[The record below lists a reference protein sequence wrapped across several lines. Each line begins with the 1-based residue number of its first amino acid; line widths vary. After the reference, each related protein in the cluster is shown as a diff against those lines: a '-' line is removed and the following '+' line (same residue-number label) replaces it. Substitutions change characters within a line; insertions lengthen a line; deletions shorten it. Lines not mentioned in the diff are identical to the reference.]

1 MSQTLFP
8 FIAKVNA
15 PRALFS
21 PQIRYSKPPS
31 QAMGLCAAVVR
42 AGRNEQNPLLYN
54 LAAGHYS
61 DGGLPVKIKEFEPY
75 APFEPYESRM
85 LHESQE
91 ELLSESNSDL
101 KELPDGQEA
110 AVDAKALASQAGA
123 LGSVTAPVPAP
134 IPEVLD
140 VDIDSILEGVRKGT
154 ISSVSPEIAP
164 ALVYFVPQKQ
174 DNKVDNSQTNKQEQ
188 SEANNLDAQRSG
200 PQDTH
205 GSQQGVSD
213 VHNDAVVEKKR
224 APQSYIS
231 SEYKA
236 VLTNSPDETIIAN
249 QYIKKELR
257 PLTSKVKQMAYN
269 LIGFSGMEAIRA
281 HLCTSREEYLQQ
293 SNNGT
298 KGIGLVIFDH
308 LDPSYID
315 HICTHIYL
323 HQKNNL
329 KKMLLD
335 LGESESSVDKQDLV
349 VPSPFRTAKDKGL
362 GRDFK
367 RVQTFI
373 KWINSVGEESYDV
386 FDTVHL
392 AIPRHTVKDL
402 NSANSNFYVDRINRA
417 IHWRDHNN
425 DTGQIVLSGVNSDDI
440 QSSMEGVPSIK
451 NDDLIAIM
459 IENID
464 NFFERNYENY
474 GLKRYSCNSPKDPL
488 KITLGLLH
496 TNGDFSFSL
505 FDLASYVALCWI
517 YYNEVEDMPQALGMA
532 MPILSLP
539 REDNLFKSPSAKSA
553 TEKRYSN
560 ILNNKAAYSL
570 CYRNGF
576 DLNGD
581 ELTTKSLLN
590 NLYQNFTWP
599 GKDDSLWPMGDSTVK
614 DNKTIAPLVELN
626 TYEICNIRNFL
637 SIAPYR
643 DSDQERFDRAYN
655 SLCFIEWQ
663 NKLQKLF
670 IAVSDSKN
678 ENKLL
683 SELTREHIEQEQKN
697 GVEPLSEEENEIL
710 PLCDKPNRMRTLQDL
725 TALIGF
731 YTNRQF
737 VIQTSPSLNK
747 AWEKILFAQE
757 RYESEN
763 FLLSLAQAL
772 LYIMKNVESKQ
783 KLSKVV
789 LDLPLNFNDFTKVN
803 INVLRSFSIYFGYS
817 LKELIA
823 SSNGLFEIT
832 FASQSY
838 LKQADE
844 INPLLNFNAFYK
856 VHKFK
861 NTASTSKAATTLKFS
876 LTPYYRDG
884 TQGES
889 LQLYWALS
897 SEQFAFNIFKDA
909 SFIGKS
915 DCFQCA
921 TYDRAVE
928 LQSSAITKLDVFKS
942 SSFSFN
948 HQSRDH
954 AVFAIKT
961 ANTNNITKLL
971 SLVIT
976 KAQNDLTA
984 TLNKFEQSE
993 PLSQYQAYIKEVQE
1007 CQKALATVDNELNK
1021 FKNDYLACLY
1031 KLLDCSLSSQKTS
1044 ALVTNYSLLQNKLMS
1059 APLGT
1064 SPFTRNYA
1072 KNLLELLV
1080 MIGMAYES
1088 TSLSNDLY
1096 KLLPRDTVVDPDTNV
1111 PSNYLTALATPF
1123 CVEGLHFLV
1132 VKNERLLKLM
1142 QGMLEGRTKLN
1153 NQNLYLEHLANEI
1166 SYSDNSEHLIRFNHS
1181 TNRFDSL
1188 ISYQNYLGYTLYQNA
1203 NAYQERYSALL
1214 PQDFASSVALANKN
1228 LKSNAGY
1235 NNVIGQ
1241 YQQDYLNEVG
1251 DYIEHYLKSRP
1262 YLMEQCTIMIYFC
1275 GVIDLIVAIYRY
1287 LEQNRALSKVKFNL
1301 LIVNCTLQE
1310 SKLIYQIFEQEKAQR
1325 SKGNIDGSFIQRI
1338 VVSVLTTDN
1347 RWSANLDSHFSNYLN
1362 QEKLSFNQ
1370 EDEAQNS
1377 TLGSEMDLQ
1386 ELSRIADITLMFHV
1400 FDANATCR
1408 FTNRNV
1414 NVPIVLN
1421 DGEYQPSLI
1430 NCSNYQELLS
1440 ADINNLG
1447 SSSFANNLGKYL
1459 VCPVMT
1465 VSRAQMQHSL
1475 YYLVKQ
1481 DLELFNKAN
1490 LNLTALL
1497 KDKLSNNSNTQSLSN
1512 NLESAV
1518 PLVGVPLFEL
1528 ALSDKDNGQ
1537 KQAISSI
1544 IKQVHNRSDVVIYF
1558 DDLMCRLVL
1567 TQNNIDVVY
1576 YHKLR
1581 NFALNFMVASHSLE
1595 HQSSHHLEEL
1605 LKLLKVTNDYQHAC
1619 NKVRQD
1625 AIAISGSILLRAET
1639 KRIHVYEMMGLV
1651 LSKYLGNYIFSSL
1664 AQNFNGKG
1672 LLKTPT
1678 YVSLDDYCAL
1688 FGKKN
1693 QLRADI
1699 LGLQLYER
1707 TTQTQDQ
1714 SAEANVSQVNNL
1726 PRRYV
1731 LTIVVIESKFFE
1743 KPNDK
1748 AASKS
1753 LSQTQASTQNFYNT
1767 LFPSDNAISD
1777 ERKLWLSRIADML
1790 LTNANF
1796 AHHLESSNNNNTGP
1810 LLKTSSTDF
1819 VRIQELLR
1827 NGHIDIVIKGVSLVY
1842 AHSNEDITYN
1852 KTQSSKKGRVL
1863 GPGINYELVSSYLAH
1878 SKDRYP
1884 VMQVK
1889 IYQQALFN
1897 IMRMYLNDSPDN
1909 ALNYLIEHDHE
1920 HFITSYLQTLDTLTP
1935 SPSPSPDSGSGS
1947 GSGSGSD
1954 SGSSSEP
1961 KSDSGPDSGSS
1972 LSSGLQSGSN
1982 TSSGTDASASS
1993 ANLEAPI
2000 MSTSFET
2007 EANNAIDSSSQE
2019 LITETTNGEQETA
2032 TAAKESKA
2040 AQAAPAPLAAVAPEV
2055 AIPSEVAVA
2064 DEVPVVPEVA
2074 VTSEATATAA
2084 TKKAKEAGAKADD
2097 NAKQEVPEDKHA
2109 SASFTTRKL
2118 TKSKKLDDSDTKESQ
2133 YFVSSTKP
2141 STVCFV
2147 DDGAGALST
2156 EQPLNSQDHG
2166 SEPSMEVDIEG
2177 STLTEIMP
2185 LDDSLDNPF
2194 TKDML
2199 LDDEVKAPVTS
2210 NSYSAMPSLDH
2221 SQSLGED
2228 KLLAD
2233 SAKEET
2239 YEVMEADKSAN
2250 PELSG
2255 FWLEHPNMH
2264 SLVADNAEA
2273 INFNQPKTLS
2283 FVQESEQAL
2292 LTGLTKLGL
2301 KPVLKS
2307 TKVTANGVIFSFE
2320 GNDRFE
2326 TEMINKVRGKLLTTY
2341 GVNIYDVKPKARQI
2355 DLYVMNEDRIS
2366 IPFLALLAKRQFNYD
2381 YYQVDGKKLRGYN
2394 TKLILGLGEETGEIV
2409 YLDYREENPHT
2420 LVAGTTGSGKSVLLN
2435 CMILDM
2441 ALTNWPEELELILV
2455 DPKRG
2460 VEFGPF
2466 ADLPHLANKGIII
2479 EKDDAI
2485 AKLNEL
2491 VDIMEHRSDL
2501 FTELTALIH
2510 ATNPKSY
2517 VHIRDIDGYNQQ
2529 CCSYGKERM
2538 KHIIFIMDE
2547 FADWFLDKQF
2557 KENAIS
2563 CLQRL
2568 AQKGRFSGINVI
2580 FATQRPDSKLMDS
2593 NVKAQL
2599 GNRIALKTTDKT
2611 NSKIILDDSQLD
2623 ASKLNGKGHM
2633 ICKLSTVQYAQ
2644 SGYISPTL
2652 VDSVISAINRDYQD
2666 HIKE

>member
-15 PRALFS
+15 PRALFT
-21 PQIRYSKPPS
+21 PQIRYTKPPP
-31 QAMGLCAAVVR
+31 QALGLCAAVVR

-54 LAAGHYS
+54 LAAGHYG
-61 DGGLPVKIKEFEPY
+61 DGGVPVTIKEFEPY
-75 APFEPYESRM
+75 APFESYESRM

-91 ELLSESNSDL
+91 ELWSESSSDL
-101 KELPDGQEA
+101 KELSDGQEA

-123 LGSVTAPVPAP
+123 LAQVPVPASAVVP
-134 IPEVLD
+134 APTPVALD

-154 ISSVSPEIAP
+154 ISSVNPEIAP

-174 DNKVDNSQTNKQEQ
+174 DNKADNSQPNKQEH
-188 SEANNLDAQRSG
+188 SEANHLDALQSG
-200 PQDTH
+200 PQSTH
-205 GSQQGVSD
+205 GMQGPQSTNNAQGAIDSQQDTSAEP
-213 VHNDAVVEKKR
+213 NDAVVEKKR
-224 APQSYIS
+224 ALHSYIS

-257 PLTSKVKQMAYN
+257 PLTGKVKQMAYN

-281 HLCTSREEYLQQ
+281 HLCSSREEYLQQ

-329 KKMLLD
+329 KKMQLD
-335 LGESESSVDKQDLV
+335 LGESESSVDNQDLV
-349 VPSPFRTAKDKGL
+349 VPSLFRTAKDKGL

-373 KWINSVGEESYDV
+373 KWINLVGEESYDV

-392 AIPRHTVKDL
+392 AIPRHTIKDL
-402 NSANSNFYVDRINRA
+402 NRANSNFYVDRINRA

-459 IENID
+459 IENIN

-474 GLKRYSCNSPKDPL
+474 GLKRYICNSSNDPL

-496 TNGDFSFSL
+496 AKSDFSFSL

-532 MPILSLP
+532 MPILNLP

-570 CYRNGF
+570 CYRSGF

-599 GKDDSLWPMGDSTVK
+599 GKDDSLWPMGDSTAK
-614 DNKTIAPLVELN
+614 DNNTIAHLVELN

-637 SIAPYR
+637 SIAPHR
-643 DSDQERFDRAYN
+643 DYDQDRFDRAYN

-670 IAVSDSKN
+670 IAVSDNKN

-683 SELTREHIEQEQKN
+683 SELTREHIEQELKN

-710 PLCDKPNRMRTLQDL
+710 PLCDKPNRMRTPQDL

-747 AWEKILFAQE
+747 AWEKILYAQE

-772 LYIMKNVESKQ
+772 LYIMKNIESKQ
-783 KLSKVV
+783 KLSKVI
-789 LDLPLNFNDFTKVN
+789 LDLPLNFNDLAKVN

-817 LKELIA
+817 LKKLIA

-832 FASQSY
+832 FASESY

-856 VHKFK
+856 VHTFK
-861 NTASTSKAATTLKFS
+861 KTTSTSKAATTLKFS
-876 LTPYYRDG
+876 LTPYYQDG

-961 ANTNNITKLL
+961 ANTNNITKLI

-984 TLNKFEQSE
+984 TLNKFKQSE

-1007 CQKALATVDNELNK
+1007 CQKELATVDKELNK

-1072 KNLLELLV
+1072 KNILELLV

-1088 TSLSNDLY
+1088 TSLSNDIY
-1096 KLLPRDTVVDPDTNV
+1096 KFLPHDTIVDPDTNV

-1142 QGMLEGRTKLN
+1142 QGILEGRTKLN
-1153 NQNLYLEHLANEI
+1153 NQNLYLEHLANEM
-1166 SYSDNSEHLIRFNHS
+1166 SYSDNSEHLIRFNRS

-1203 NAYQERYSALL
+1203 NAYQERYSTLL

-1325 SKGNIDGSFIQRI
+1325 NKGNIDGSFIQRI

-1347 RWSANLDSHFSNYLN
+1347 RWSANLDSHFSNFLN

-1370 EDEAQNS
+1370 EDGAQDS

-1408 FTNRNV
+1408 FTTRNV
-1414 NVPIVLN
+1414 DVPIVLN

-1481 DLELFNKAN
+1481 DLDLFNKAN
-1490 LNLTALL
+1490 SNLKALL
-1497 KDKLSNNSNTQSLSN
+1497 EDKSSKNSNTQSLSN
-1512 NLESAV
+1512 DLESAV

-1651 LSKYLGNYIFSSL
+1651 LSKYLGNYIFSAL

-1707 TTQTQDQ
+1707 TTVPQDQ
-1714 SAEANVSQVNNL
+1714 SVEAKAKAKAKVAQGNNL

-1731 LTIVVIESKFFE
+1731 LTIVVLESKFFE

-1767 LFPSDNAISD
+1767 LFPSANAISD

-1796 AHHLESSNNNNTGP
+1796 AHHLESSNNINKGS
-1810 LLKTSSTDF
+1810 LLKTSSADF

-1863 GPGINYELVSSYLAH
+1863 GPGIHSELVSSYLAH

-1920 HFITSYLQTLDTLTP
+1920 HFITSYLQNIDTLPP
-1935 SPSPSPDSGSGS
+1935 SPSSGSGS
-1947 GSGSGSD
+1947 GSGLAT
-1954 SGSSSEP
+1954 SSEP
-1961 KSDSGPDSGSS
+1961 KSDSGPDSGSN
-1972 LSSGLQSGSN
+1972 LSSGLPSGSN
-1982 TSSGTDASASS
+1982 TIAGASAGDGASANS

-2032 TAAKESKA
+2032 TAAKASKA
-2040 AQAAPAPLAAVAPEV
+2040 AKAAPAPL
-2055 AIPSEVAVA
+2055 VAVA

-2097 NAKQEVPEDKHA
+2097 NAKQEVPEGKHA

-2118 TKSKKLDDSDTKESQ
+2118 TKSNKLDDSDTKEGQ

-2147 DDGAGALST
+2147 DDGVGAIST
-2156 EQPLNSQDHG
+2156 EPLLNSQDHG

-2177 STLTEIMP
+2177 SALTEVMP
-2185 LDDSLDNPF
+2185 LDDGLDNPF
-2194 TKDML
+2194 AKDIL

-2210 NSYSAMPSLDH
+2210 QSYSAMPSLDH
-2221 SQSLGED
+2221 SKSLG
-2228 KLLAD
+2228 AD
-2233 SAKEET
+2233 T
-2239 YEVMEADKSAN
+2239 YEVMEADNSDN

-2264 SLVADNAEA
+2264 DLVSDNAEA

-2307 TKVTANGVIFSFE
+2307 TKITANGVIFSFE

-2341 GVNIYDVKPKARQI
+2341 GVNIYDIKPKARQI
-2355 DLYVMNEDRIS
+2355 DLYVMNEDRIA

-2381 YYQVDGKKLRGYN
+2381 YYQFDGKKVRGYN

-2529 CCSYGKERM
+2529 CCSYGKDRM

-2557 KENAIS
+2557 KDNAIS

-2652 VDSVISAINRDYQD
+2652 VDSVINAINRDYQD
-2666 HIKE
+2666 HLKD

>member
-75 APFEPYESRM
+75 APFEPYESRI

-91 ELLSESNSDL
+91 ELLSESSSDL
-101 KELPDGQEA
+101 KEIPDDQEA

-134 IPEVLD
+134 TPEVLD

-174 DNKVDNSQTNKQEQ
+174 DNKVDNSQPNKQEQ
-188 SEANNLDAQRSG
+188 SEANNLDAHKSA

-205 GSQQGVSD
+205 GSQQGASD

-236 VLTNSPDETIIAN
+236 VLTNGPDETIIAN

-392 AIPRHTVKDL
+392 AIPRHTIKDL

-590 NLYQNFTWP
+590 NLYQNFNWP
-599 GKDDSLWPMGDSTVK
+599 GKDDSLWPMGDSSAK

-876 LTPYYRDG
+876 LTPYYQDG

-897 SEQFAFNIFKDA
+897 CEQFAFNIFKDA

-948 HQSRDH
+948 HQGRDH

-961 ANTNNITKLL
+961 ANTNNITELL

-984 TLNKFEQSE
+984 ALNKFEQSE

-1007 CQKALATVDNELNK
+1007 CQKELETVTCELK
-1021 FKNDYLACLY
+1021 QFKHDYLSCLY
-1031 KLLDCSLSSQKTS
+1031 NLLDCSLSSQKTS

-1072 KNLLELLV
+1072 KNILELLV

-1142 QGMLEGRTKLN
+1142 QGILEGRTKLN

-1408 FTNRNV
+1408 FTTRNV

-1481 DLELFNKAN
+1481 DLDLFNKAN
-1490 LNLTALL
+1490 PNLTALL

-1512 NLESAV
+1512 DLESAV

-1947 GSGSGSD
+1947 GSGSD

-2019 LITETTNGEQETA
+2019 LITETTNVEQETV
-2032 TAAKESKA
+2032 TAAKASKA
-2040 AQAAPAPLAAVAPEV
+2040 AKAAPAPLAAVAP
-2055 AIPSEVAVA
+2055 EVAVA

-2097 NAKQEVPEDKHA
+2097 NAKQEVPEGKHA

-2118 TKSKKLDDSDTKESQ
+2118 TKSNKLDDSGTKEDQ

-2147 DDGAGALST
+2147 DDGAGAFST

-2177 STLTEIMP
+2177 SALTDLMT
-2185 LDDSLDNPF
+2185 LDDGLDNPF
-2194 TKDML
+2194 AKDIL

-2239 YEVMEADKSAN
+2239 YEVMEADKSDN

-2307 TKVTANGVIFSFE
+2307 TKITANGVIFSFE

-2652 VDSVISAINRDYQD
+2652 VDSVISAINRDYQE